1 MSKQPNPKPSA
12 PAMPSTDPMSY
23 LRHEL
28 RTPLNQI
35 IGYSEMLEEDA
46 EQSGQ
51 TAFVPDLQKIQRAA
65 RNLLEVINT
74 HLATLK
80 PTDLPSPAPP
90 PSASTKTVSPKFA
103 PNLKPMPIEEPV
115 LVGPVRSSRSLES
128 EAEKLSEDFGNNCS
142 SASGQ
147 RVHASH
153 LLVVDDNEMNRDML
167 SRRLEREGYTVSTAQ
182 NGRQAL
188 DLVRAHQYDLV
199 LLDIMMP
206 ELDGFAVLER
216 MKADDQLR
224 HIPVIMISALDQ
236 LGSVVRCIE
245 IGAEDYLPK
254 PFEPTLLRARIGACL
269 EKKQLRDQEQR
280 TYLALVESQK
290 HLAAELAEAAEY
302 VKSLLPAPLTGTVST
317 DWRFIPSTQLGG
329 DAFGYHWLDLDHFA
343 MYLLDVCGHGVGAAL
358 LSISVMNVLRSQ
370 SLTAANFRD
379 PSSVLKALNDA
390 FQMENQNNMYFT
402 IWYGIFDRKNRRV
415 VYASG
420 GHPPAVLLTG
430 PDAQSAKPVLLRTPC
445 MVVGTVPEATY
456 HAGTCQL
463 GPFARLFLF
472 SDGVYEIANR
482 DGAMWK
488 FEEFVTHLIQPVLPD
503 ISSLDRTLRHVQ
515 DLNGGRSLEDDFSL
529 VEFAFS

>member
-1 MSKQPNPKPSA
+1 MTDPDPLQPIPPAA
-12 PAMPSTDPMSY
+12 PPMAAPGIDPMSH

-35 IGYSEMLEEDA
+35 IGYSEMLEEEA
-46 EQSGQ
+46 EESGQ
-51 TAFVPDLQKIQRAA
+51 KAFVPDLQKIQRAA
-65 RNLLEVINT
+65 RNLLAVINT
-74 HLATLK
+74 HLATLR
-80 PTDLPSPAPP
+80 PADVNAPAPVV
-90 PSASTKTVSPKFA
+90 STKLLASDLA
-103 PNLKPMPIEEPV
+103 PAPLNREDGESHVIKPLPV
-115 LVGPVRSSRSLES
+115 PSVGGP
-128 EAEKLSEDFGNNCS
+128 
-142 SASGQ
+142 
-147 RVHASH
+147 RVVAGH

-167 SRRLEREGYTVSTAQ
+167 SRRLEREGYTVSVAE

-188 DLVRAHQYDLV
+188 DLVRVQRFDLV

-216 MKADDQLR
+216 MKADDLFR
-224 HIPVIMISALDQ
+224 HIPVIMISALDE

-280 TYLALVESQK
+280 TYQALVKTQK
-290 HLAAELAEAAEY
+290 DLAAELAEAAEY
-302 VKSLLPAPLTGTVST
+302 VKSLLPAPLTGAVST

-329 DAFGYHWLDLDHFA
+329 DAFGYHWLDADHFA

-370 SLTAANFRD
+370 SLPTANFRD
-379 PSSVLKALNDA
+379 PASVLSALNEA
-390 FQMENQNNMYFT
+390 FQMDNQNNMYFT
-402 IWYGIFDRKNRRV
+402 IWYGIFDRKTRRI

-430 PDAQSAKPVLLRTPC
+430 SDAQTAKPKLLRTPC
-445 MVVGTVPEATY
+445 MVIGTQPGVTY
-456 HAGTCQL
+456 QTGACEL
-463 GPFARLFLF
+463 DAFARLFLF
-472 SDGVYEIANR
+472 SDGVYEIAKR

-488 FEEFVTHLIQPVLPD
+488 FEEFVTHLIQPEAPAVSP
-503 ISSLDRTLRHVQ
+503 LDRTLRHVQ
-515 DLNGGRSLEDDFSL
+515 ELNGSGSLDDDFSL
-529 VEFAFS
+529 VQITFN